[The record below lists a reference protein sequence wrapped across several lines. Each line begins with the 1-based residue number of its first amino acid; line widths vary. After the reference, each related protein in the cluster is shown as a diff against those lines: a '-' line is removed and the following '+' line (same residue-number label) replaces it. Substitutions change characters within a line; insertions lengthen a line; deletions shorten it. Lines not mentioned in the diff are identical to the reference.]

1 MKFLLI
7 NLKFILGRRF
17 KKDTKP
23 IIFLPANENHTTVFK
38 YFIDAVEEN
47 SEMYVSNRTFQR
59 IWHTYLPEMKF
70 LTPRSDLCHV
80 CKEHRFNANCWMEEE
95 KEMKVREWNNHI
107 TWAMKEREYYRY

>member
-7 NLKFILGRRF
+7 NLKFILGRKF

-38 YFIDAVEEN
+38 YFIDAIEEN
-47 SEMYVSNRTFQR
+47 SDMYVSNSTFKR
-59 IWHTYLPEMKF
+59 IWHTYLPEIKF

-80 CKEHRFNANCWMEEE
+80 CKEHRFKIVGW
-95 KEMKVREWNNHI
+95 KKKR
-107 TWAMKEREYYRY
+107 K